1 MTISKRLFTAGVAAI
16 ALAAATASAA
26 VAQSAKYPLKL
37 GHAVNTTDGQ
47 HAAAVKLAELVKAR
61 TNGEVEITVFPA
73 NQLGNDAAMIN
84 GVRGGTIDIV
94 SSGASNFNGIV
105 ANTAAMELPFVF
117 RSAQHAYAVLD
128 GPVGT
133 GVLNELGPFGLK
145 GLAYWENGWR
155 AFTNSKRPIRTPD
168 DAKGLKIRS
177 TPNPYHIQAFKLLG
191 MNPSPMAIAELYTAL
206 ETGTF
211 DAQEHPINVTW
222 SSKFYEVQ
230 KHLTISNHVYSPL
243 ILAMNKAKFDSLPAN
258 HQAALV
264 ASARDAATYQR
275 ELNAGNAAKV
285 VDDLKKSGMQVVENV
300 DMAPFQKMVSE
311 AIAKTFAEKN
321 GPALLQAIEA
331 VK

>member
-1 MTISKRLFTAGVAAI
+1 MKISRRVLTCGAAAA
-16 ALAAATASAA
+16 ALACLSPAAFAA
-26 VAQSAKYPLKL
+26 KFNLKL

-47 HAAAVKLAELVKAR
+47 HAAAVKMAELVKQR
-61 TNGEVEITVFPA
+61 SNGDVEITIYPA

-94 SSGASNFNGIV
+94 SSGASNYNGIV

-117 RSAQHAYAVLD
+117 RSGAHAYAVLD
-128 GPVGT
+128 GSIGT
-133 GVLNELGPFGLK
+133 GVLNELAPHGLK

-155 AFTNSKRPIRTPD
+155 AFTNNKRPIRTPE

-177 TPNPYHIQAFKLLG
+177 TGNPYHIQAFKLLG

-230 KHLTISNHVYSPL
+230 KHLTVSNHVYSPL
-243 ILAMNKAKFDSLPAN
+243 VIVMNKAKFDSLPAN
-258 HQAALV
+258 FQTIVVEAA
-264 ASARDAATYQR
+264 REAAKYQR
-275 ELNAGNAAKV
+275 ELNAGNAGKV
-285 VDDLKKSGMQVVENV
+285 VAELKKSGMQVVETV
-300 DMAPFQKMVSE
+300 DMAPFQKIVSE
-311 AIAKTFAEKN
+311 PIAKAFAEKN
-321 GPALLQAIEA
+321 GAALLQAIEST
-331 VK
+331 K

>member
-1 MTISKRLFTAGVAAI
+1 MTISRRVLTCVAAA
-16 ALAAATASAA
+16 ALACLAPSAFAA
-26 VAQSAKYPLKL
+26 KFNFKL

-47 HAAAVKLAELVKAR
+47 HAAAVKMAELVKER
-61 TNGEVEITVFPA
+61 TKGEVEITIYPA

-94 SSGASNFNGIV
+94 SSGASNYNGIV

-117 RSAQHAYAVLD
+117 RSAQHAYGVLD
-128 GPVGT
+128 GPIGT
-133 GVLNELGPFGLK
+133 GVLNEMAPHGLK

-155 AFTNSKRPIRTPD
+155 AFTNNKRPIKTPED
-168 DAKGLKIRS
+168 VKGLKIRS
-177 TPNPYHIQAFKLLG
+177 TGNPYHIQAFKLLG

-258 HQAALV
+258 YQAIV
-264 ASARDAATYQR
+264 VESARDAAKYQR
-275 ELNAGNAAKV
+275 ELNAGNAGKV
-285 VDDLKKSGMQVVENV
+285 VAELKKSGMQVVETV
-300 DMAPFQKMVSE
+300 DMAPFQKIVSE
-311 AIAKTFAEKN
+311 PIATAFAEKN

-331 VK
+331 TK

>member
-1 MTISKRLFTAGVAAI
+1 MKFSRRL
-16 ALAAATASAA
+16 LAAAAALACLAPSAFA
-26 VAQSAKYPLKL
+26 AKFNLKL

-47 HAAAVKLAELVKAR
+47 HAAAVKMAELVKQR
-61 TNGEVEITVFPA
+61 TNGDVEITIYPA

-84 GVRGGTIDIV
+84 GARGGTIDIV
-94 SSGASNFNGIV
+94 SSGASNYNGIV

-117 RSAQHAYAVLD
+117 RSAQHAYTVLD

-133 GVLNELGPFGLK
+133 GVLNELAPHGLK

-155 AFTNSKRPIRTPD
+155 AFTNNKRPVTKPD
-168 DAKGLKIRS
+168 DLKGLKIRS

-206 ETGTF
+206 EVGTF

-230 KHLTISNHVYSPL
+230 KHLTVSNHVYSPL

-258 HQAALV
+258 YQQIV
-264 ASARDAATYQR
+264 VDAAREAAKYQR
-275 ELNAGNAAKV
+275 ELNAGNASKV
-285 VDDLKKSGMQVVENV
+285 VAELKKAGMQVVENV
-300 DMAPFQKMVSE
+300 DMAPFQKIVSE
-311 AIAKTFAEKN
+311 SIAKTFAEKN
-321 GPALLQAIEA
+321 GAALLQAIEA
-331 VK
+331 TK

>member
-1 MTISKRLFTAGVAAI
+1 MKISRRLLTCTATAA
-16 ALAAATASAA
+16 ALACLAPAAFAA
-26 VAQSAKYPLKL
+26 QFNLKL

-47 HAAAVKLAELVKAR
+47 HAAAVKLAELVKER
-61 TNGEVEITVFPA
+61 TKGEVEITIYPA

-94 SSGASNFNGIV
+94 SSGASNYNGIV

-128 GPVGT
+128 GPIGS
-133 GVLNELGPFGLK
+133 GVLNEMAPHGLK

-155 AFTNSKRPIRTPD
+155 AFTNNKRPIKTPED
-168 DAKGLKIRS
+168 VKGLKIRS
-177 TPNPYHIQAFKLLG
+177 TGNPYHIQAFKLLG

-258 HQAALV
+258 FQTIV
-264 ASARDAATYQR
+264 VESARDAAKYQR
-275 ELNAGNAAKV
+275 ELNAGNAGKV
-285 VDDLKKSGMQVVENV
+285 VAELKKSGMQVVETV
-300 DMAPFQKMVSE
+300 DMAPFQKIVSE
-311 AIAKTFAEKN
+311 PIAKAFAEKN
-321 GPALLQAIEA
+321 GAALLQAIEA
-331 VK
+331 TK

>member
-1 MTISKRLFTAGVAAI
+1 MNFSRRLLATAA
-16 ALAAATASAA
+16 ALACLAPTAFAA
-26 VAQSAKYPLKL
+26 KFNLKL

-47 HAAAVKLAELVKAR
+47 HAAAVKLAELVKER
-61 TNGEVEITVFPA
+61 TKGDVEITIYPA

-94 SSGASNFNGIV
+94 SSGASNYNGIV

-117 RSAQHAYAVLD
+117 RSAQHAYGVLD
-128 GPVGT
+128 GPIGS
-133 GVLNELGPFGLK
+133 GVLNELAPHGLK

-155 AFTNSKRPIRTPD
+155 AFTNNKRPIKTPED
-168 DAKGLKIRS
+168 VKGLKIRS
-177 TPNPYHIQAFKLLG
+177 TGNPYHIQAFKLLG

-243 ILAMNKAKFDSLPAN
+243 ILSMNKAKFDSLPADY
-258 HQAALV
+258 QKVVVDA
-264 ASARDAATYQR
+264 ARDAAKYQR
-275 ELNAGNAAKV
+275 ELNASNAGKV
-285 VDDLKKSGMQVVENV
+285 VAELKKSGMQIVETV
-300 DMAPFQKMVSE
+300 DMAPFQKIVSE
-311 AIAKTFAEKN
+311 PIAKAFAEKN
-321 GPALLQAIEA
+321 GAALLQAIEA
-331 VK
+331 AK

>member
-1 MTISKRLFTAGVAAI
+1 MKISRRDLTSIAAAA
-16 ALAAATASAA
+16 ALACLTPGAFAATFN
-26 VAQSAKYPLKL
+26 LKL

-47 HAAAVKLAELVKAR
+47 HAAAVKLAELVKER
-61 TNGEVEITVFPA
+61 TKGDVEITIYPA

-84 GVRGGTIDIV
+84 GARGGTIDIV
-94 SSGASNFNGIV
+94 SSGASNYNGIV

-128 GPVGT
+128 GPIGT
-133 GVLNELGPFGLK
+133 GVLNEMAPHGLK

-155 AFTNSKRPIRTPD
+155 AFTNNKRPIKTPED
-168 DAKGLKIRS
+168 VKGLKIRS
-177 TPNPYHIQAFKLLG
+177 TGNPYHIQAFKLLG

-258 HQAALV
+258 YQTIVVEAA
-264 ASARDAATYQR
+264 REAAKYQR
-275 ELNAGNAAKV
+275 ELNAGNAGKV
-285 VDDLKKSGMQVVENV
+285 VAELKKSGMQVVETV
-300 DMAPFQKMVSE
+300 DMAPFQKIVSE
-311 AIAKTFAEKN
+311 PIAKAFAEKN
-321 GPALLQAIEA
+321 GAALLQAIEA
-331 VK
+331 TK

>member
-1 MTISKRLFTAGVAAI
+1 MKMKIARRALTCGAAAA
-16 ALAAATASAA
+16 ALACMAPGAFAA
-26 VAQSAKYPLKL
+26 QFNLKL

-47 HAAAVKLAELVKAR
+47 HAAAVKMAELVKQR
-61 TNGEVEITVFPA
+61 TKGEVEITIYPA

-84 GVRGGTIDIV
+84 GARGGTIDIV
-94 SSGASNFNGIV
+94 SSGASNYNGIV

-128 GPVGT
+128 GAVGA
-133 GVLNELGPFGLK
+133 GVLNELAPHGLK

-155 AFTNSKRPIRTPD
+155 AFTNNKRPVRTPD
-168 DAKGLKIRS
+168 DLKGLKIRS

-206 ETGTF
+206 EVGTF

-230 KHLTISNHVYSPL
+230 KHLTVSNHVYSPL
-243 ILAMNKAKFDSLPAN
+243 ILAMNKAKFESLPAN
-258 HQAALV
+258 FQTIV
-264 ASARDAATYQR
+264 VESAREAAKYQR
-275 ELNAGNAAKV
+275 ELNAGNAGKV
-285 VDDLKKSGMQVVENV
+285 VAELKKSGMQVVENV
-300 DMAPFQKMVSE
+300 DMAPFQKIVSE
-311 AIAKTFAEKN
+311 SIAKTFAEKN
-321 GPALLQAIEA
+321 GAALLQAIEA

>member
-1 MTISKRLFTAGVAAI
+1 MKISRRDLTSIAAAA
-16 ALAAATASAA
+16 ALACLTTGAFAATFN
-26 VAQSAKYPLKL
+26 LKL

-47 HAAAVKLAELVKAR
+47 HAAAVKLAELVKER
-61 TNGEVEITVFPA
+61 TKGDVEITIYPA

-84 GVRGGTIDIV
+84 GARGGTIDIV
-94 SSGASNFNGIV
+94 SSGASNYNGIV

-128 GPVGT
+128 GPIGT
-133 GVLNELGPFGLK
+133 GVLNEMAPHGLK

-155 AFTNSKRPIRTPD
+155 AFTNNKRPIKTPED
-168 DAKGLKIRS
+168 VKGLKIRS
-177 TPNPYHIQAFKLLG
+177 TGNPYHIQAFKLLG

-258 HQAALV
+258 YQAIV
-264 ASARDAATYQR
+264 VESARDAAKYQR
-275 ELNAGNAAKV
+275 ELNAQNAGKV
-285 VDDLKKSGMQVVENV
+285 LTELKKSGMQVVENV
-300 DMAPFQKMVSE
+300 DMAPFQKIVSE
-311 AIAKTFAEKN
+311 PQIRRIKHS
-321 GPALLQAIEA
+321 
-331 VK
+331 V

>member
-1 MTISKRLFTAGVAAI
+1 MTFTRRV
-16 ALAAATASAA
+16 LTCTAAAAALVCVAPSAFA
-26 VAQSAKYPLKL
+26 AKFNLKL

-47 HAAAVKLAELVKAR
+47 HAAAVKMAELVKQR
-61 TNGEVEITVFPA
+61 TNGDVEITVYPA

-84 GVRGGTIDIV
+84 GARGGTIDIV
-94 SSGASNFNGIV
+94 SSGASNYNGIV

-117 RSAQHAYAVLD
+117 RSAQHAYTVLD

-133 GVLNELGPFGLK
+133 GVLNELAPHGLK

-155 AFTNSKRPIRTPD
+155 AFTNNKRPVKTPD
-168 DAKGLKIRS
+168 DLKGLKIRS

-206 ETGTF
+206 EVGTF

-230 KHLTISNHVYSPL
+230 KHLTVSNHVYSPL

-258 HQAALV
+258 YQQIV
-264 ASARDAATYQR
+264 VDAAREAAKYQR
-275 ELNAGNAAKV
+275 DLNAGNASKV
-285 VDDLKKSGMQVVENV
+285 VAELKKAGMQVVENV
-300 DMAPFQKMVSE
+300 DMAPFQKIVSE
-311 AIAKTFAEKN
+311 SIAKTFAEKN
-321 GPALLQAIEA
+321 GAALLQAIENT
-331 VK
+331 K

>member
-1 MTISKRLFTAGVAAI
+1 MNFSRRLLATAA
-16 ALAAATASAA
+16 ALACLAPTAFAA
-26 VAQSAKYPLKL
+26 KFNLKL

-47 HAAAVKLAELVKAR
+47 HAAAVKMAELVKER
-61 TNGEVEITVFPA
+61 TKGEVEITIYPA

-94 SSGASNFNGIV
+94 SSGASNYNGIV

-117 RSAQHAYAVLD
+117 RSAQHAYGVLD
-128 GPVGT
+128 GPIGS
-133 GVLNELGPFGLK
+133 GVLNELAPHGLK

-155 AFTNSKRPIRTPD
+155 AFTNNKRPIKTPED
-168 DAKGLKIRS
+168 VKGLKIRS
-177 TPNPYHIQAFKLLG
+177 TGNPYHIQAFKLLG

-243 ILAMNKAKFDSLPAN
+243 ILSMNKAKFDSLPADY
-258 HQAALV
+258 QKVVVDA
-264 ASARDAATYQR
+264 ARDAAKYQR
-275 ELNAGNAAKV
+275 ELNASNAGKV
-285 VDDLKKSGMQVVENV
+285 VAELKKSGMQIVETV
-300 DMAPFQKMVSE
+300 DMAPFQKIVSE
-311 AIAKTFAEKN
+311 PIAKAFAEKN
-321 GPALLQAIEA
+321 GAALLQAIEA
-331 VK
+331 AK

>member
-1 MTISKRLFTAGVAAI
+1 MKLSRRILAVAA
-16 ALAAATASAA
+16 ALACLAPTAFAA
-26 VAQSAKYPLKL
+26 KFNLKL

-47 HAAAVKLAELVKAR
+47 HAAAVKMAELVKER
-61 TNGEVEITVFPA
+61 TKGDVEITIFPA

-94 SSGASNFNGIV
+94 SSGASNYNGIV

-117 RSAQHAYAVLD
+117 RNAQHAYTVLD
-128 GPVGT
+128 GPIGSN
-133 GVLNELGPFGLK
+133 VLNELAPHGLK

-155 AFTNSKRPIRTPD
+155 AFTNNKRPIKTPD

-177 TPNPYHIQAFKLLG
+177 TGNPYHIQAFKLLG

-243 ILAMNKAKFDSLPAN
+243 VIVMNKAKFDSLPADY
-258 HQAALV
+258 QKV
-264 ASARDAATYQR
+264 VVDSARDAAKYQR
-275 ELNAGNAAKV
+275 ELNASNAGKV
-285 VDDLKKSGMQVVENV
+285 VAELKKSGMQVVETV
-300 DMAPFQKMVSE
+300 DMAPFQKIVSE
-311 AIAKTFAEKN
+311 PIAKAFAEKN
-321 GPALLQAIEA
+321 GPALLKAIEDT
-331 VK
+331 K

>member
-1 MTISKRLFTAGVAAI
+1 MKMSRVLIACLVASMG
-16 ALAAATASAA
+16 SAA
-26 VAQSAKYPLKL
+26 FAAKFSLKL

-47 HAAAVKLAELVKAR
+47 HAAAMKLAELVKQR
-61 TNGEVEITVFPA
+61 TNGDVEITVFPA

-84 GVRGGTIDIV
+84 GTRGGTIDIV

-117 RSAQHAYAVLD
+117 RSAQHAYNVLD
-128 GPVGT
+128 GAVGR
-133 GVLNELGPFGLK
+133 GVLDELSPHGLK

-155 AFTNSKRPIRTPD
+155 AFTNNKRPIRTPD

-177 TPNPYHIQAFKLLG
+177 TGNPYHIQAFKLLG
-191 MNPSPMAIAELYTAL
+191 MNPSPMPIAELYTAL

-230 KHLTISNHVYSPL
+230 KHLTVSNHVYSPL

-258 HQAALV
+258 YQAIMVTAAV
-264 ASARDAATYQR
+264 DAAKYQR
-275 ELNAGNAAKV
+275 ELNAQNASKV
-285 VDDLKKSGMQVVENV
+285 VSDLKKSGMQVIENV
-300 DMAPFQKMVSE
+300 DMGPFQKIVSE
-311 AIAKTFAEKN
+311 PIAKAFGEKN
-321 GPALLQAIEA
+321 GLTLLKAIENT
-331 VK
+331 K

>member
-1 MTISKRLFTAGVAAI
+1 MTLSRRILTCSAAAA
-16 ALAAATASAA
+16 ALACLSPAAFAA
-26 VAQSAKYPLKL
+26 KFNLKL

-47 HAAAVKLAELVKAR
+47 HAAAVKMAELVKQR
-61 TNGEVEITVFPA
+61 TNGDVEITIYPA

-94 SSGASNFNGIV
+94 SSGASNYNGIV

-117 RSAQHAYAVLD
+117 RSAQHAYTVLD

-133 GVLNELGPFGLK
+133 GVLNELAPHGLK

-155 AFTNSKRPIRTPD
+155 AFTNNKRPVRTPD
-168 DAKGLKIRS
+168 DLKGLKIRS

-191 MNPSPMAIAELYTAL
+191 MNPSPMPIAELYTAL

-230 KHLTISNHVYSPL
+230 KHLTVSNHIYSPL
-243 ILAMNKAKFDSLPAN
+243 VVAMNKAKFDSLPAN
-258 HQAALV
+258 YQQIV
-264 ASARDAATYQR
+264 VDAAREAAKYQR
-275 ELNAGNAAKV
+275 ELNAQNAGKV
-285 VDDLKKSGMQVVENV
+285 VAELKKAGMQVVENV
-300 DMAPFQKMVSE
+300 DMAPFQKIVSE
-311 AIAKTFAEKN
+311 SIAKTFAEKN

-331 VK
+331 TK

>member
-1 MTISKRLFTAGVAAI
+1 MTISRRVLTCVAAA
-16 ALAAATASAA
+16 ALACMAPTAFAA
-26 VAQSAKYPLKL
+26 KFNFKL

-47 HAAAVKLAELVKAR
+47 HAAAVKMAELVKER
-61 TNGEVEITVFPA
+61 TKGDVEITIFPA

-84 GVRGGTIDIV
+84 GARGGTIDIV

-117 RSAQHAYAVLD
+117 RSAQHAYTVLD
-128 GPVGT
+128 GPVGS
-133 GVLNELGPFGLK
+133 GVLNELAPHGLK

-155 AFTNSKRPIRTPD
+155 AFTNNKRPVKTPD
-168 DAKGLKIRS
+168 DLKGLKIRS

-206 ETGTF
+206 EVGTF

-230 KHLTISNHVYSPL
+230 KHLTVSNHVYSPL

-258 HQAALV
+258 YQQIV
-264 ASARDAATYQR
+264 VDAAREAAKYQR
-275 ELNAGNAAKV
+275 DLNAQNAGKV
-285 VDDLKKSGMQVVENV
+285 VAELKKAGMQVVENV
-300 DMAPFQKMVSE
+300 DMAPFQKIVSE
-311 AIAKTFAEKN
+311 SIAKTFAEKN
-321 GPALLQAIEA
+321 GAALLQAIEA

>member
-1 MTISKRLFTAGVAAI
+1 MKISRRLLTCTATAA
-16 ALAAATASAA
+16 ALACLAPTAFAA
-26 VAQSAKYPLKL
+26 QFNLKL

-47 HAAAVKLAELVKAR
+47 HAAAVKLAELVKER
-61 TNGEVEITVFPA
+61 TKGEVEITIYPA

-84 GVRGGTIDIV
+84 GARGGTIDIV
-94 SSGASNFNGIV
+94 SSGASNYNGIV

-128 GPVGT
+128 GPIGS
-133 GVLNELGPFGLK
+133 GVLNEMAPHGLK

-155 AFTNSKRPIRTPD
+155 AFTNNKRPIKTPED
-168 DAKGLKIRS
+168 VKGLKIRS
-177 TPNPYHIQAFKLLG
+177 TGNPYHIQAFKLLG

-258 HQAALV
+258 FQTIV
-264 ASARDAATYQR
+264 VESARDAAKYQR
-275 ELNAGNAAKV
+275 ELNAGNAGKV
-285 VDDLKKSGMQVVENV
+285 VAELKKSGMQVVETV
-300 DMAPFQKMVSE
+300 DMAPFQKIVSE
-311 AIAKTFAEKN
+311 PIAKAFSEKN

-331 VK
+331 TK